1 MKKGSTQ
8 ILHVENSKNFVKIH
22 SGECLRMA
30 VSPQCAKCPG
40 AYCLSVALEEINE
53 EVLPEYCPMK
63 TSQEL
68 VNSVVE
74 KYARDNVKK
83 IYIPA
88 SITEKEAYETIRG
101 VRMAVRPR
109 IKELIEFG
117 KLIRANKIGIAFC
130 AGMRDEAA
138 RITAFLEKQGF
149 AVASVLCKCGGID
162 KTRLHVAKEYKIGDP
177 SKFEAG
183 CNPVLQAELL
193 NKAGTHLNVIVGL
206 CLGHDILFTMNSKA
220 PVTTL
225 IVKDRLLGHNPVIA
239 LFSNY
244 HKRIVEFQKRT

>member
-1 MKKGSTQ
+1 M
-8 ILHVENSKNFVKIH
+8 H
-22 SGECLRMA
+22 
-30 VSPQCAKCPG
+30 QCARCPRD
-40 AYCLSVALEEINE
+40 YCESMPMEEIKK

-63 TSQEL
+63 TSGEMIKSI
-68 VNSVVE
+68 V
-74 KYARDNVKK
+74 KRYGRDDVKK

-88 SITEKEAYETIRG
+88 TVTEKEAYETIRG

-117 KLIRANKIGIAFC
+117 KLINAKKIGLAFC

-138 RITAFLEKQGF
+138 RIAELLEKNGF

-162 KTRLHVAKEYKIGDP
+162 KTRLHATKEYEIGDP
-177 SKFEAG
+177 LKFEAS

-193 NKAGTHLNVIVGL
+193 NKAETDINVIVGL
-206 CLGHDILFTMNSKA
+206 CLGHDMLFTMNSKA

-239 LFSNY
+239 LYSNY
-244 HKRIVEFQKRT
+244 HKSIVESQKRT